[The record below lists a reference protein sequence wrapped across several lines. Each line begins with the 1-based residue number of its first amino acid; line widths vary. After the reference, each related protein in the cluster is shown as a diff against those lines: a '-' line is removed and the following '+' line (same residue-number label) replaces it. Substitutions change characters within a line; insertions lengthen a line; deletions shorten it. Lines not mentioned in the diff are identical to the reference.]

1 MNLKNLI
8 LKLTLVSSAL
18 FIVFASAVYVLQG
31 QVLYHPTVPSRSI
44 ITTPDSIGLAYENV
58 TIKTEDGVTLH
69 GWHIEG
75 RSSRVA
81 LFFHGNAGNISH
93 RLQTINQLHSLGL
106 SVLIID
112 YRGYGKS
119 TGRPSETGLYR
130 DAHAAWQFLIEEK
143 GKQPGD
149 IVIIGR
155 SLGGSVASW
164 LAAQQSPL
172 ALIVEASF
180 TSVPNVAEDLY
191 PGLPVKWF
199 IRFRHPT
206 RDHVRQTKSS
216 VLIIHSRG
224 DEIIPYHHGEAL
236 FAAANT
242 PKTFLEVRGG
252 HNDFFVHDEETYLAG
267 VKSFLDGLPEDSQT
281 N

>member
-1 MNLKNLI
+1 MNLKNLF
-8 LKLTLVSSAL
+8 LKLTLFVSAL
-18 FIVFASAVYVLQG
+18 FIVFACAVYVMQG
-31 QVLYHPTVPSRSI
+31 QVLYHPSI
-44 ITTPDSIGLAYENV
+44 PNRALSTTPDSFGLAYENV
-58 TIKTEDGVTLH
+58 AIKTEDGVTLH

-75 RSSRVA
+75 PSSRVA

-119 TGRPSETGLYR
+119 AGRPSETGLYR
-130 DAHAAWQFLIEEK
+130 DANAAWRFLVEEK

-149 IVIIGR
+149 IVIVGR

-164 LAAQQSPL
+164 LAAQQAPL

-180 TSVPNVAEDLY
+180 TSVPDVAEDLY

-206 RDHVRQTKSS
+206 REHLRETKSP
-216 VLIIHSRG
+216 VLIIHSQG

-252 HNDFFVHDEETYLAG
+252 HNDFFAIDEETYLAG
-267 VKSFLDGLPEDSQT
+267 VQSFLDGL
-281 N
+281 